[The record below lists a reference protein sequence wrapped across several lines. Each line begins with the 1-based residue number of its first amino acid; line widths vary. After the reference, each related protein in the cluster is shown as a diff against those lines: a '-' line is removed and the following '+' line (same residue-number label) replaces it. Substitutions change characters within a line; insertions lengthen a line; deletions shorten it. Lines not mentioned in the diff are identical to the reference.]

1 MLRTGVALMLSSGS
15 LVFQSLLS
23 LLLLL
28 LLWRAHC
35 LLLWSYGLLGRGWA
49 LWLLL
54 LLLDRGLGFTLGL
67 LRPRCACALLH
78 WTSA

>member
-1 MLRTGVALMLSSGS
+1 MLSSQS
-15 LVFQSLLS
+15 LVFQT

-28 LLWRAHC
+28 RRAHC
-35 LLLWSYGLLGRGWA
+35 LLLCSYGLLGRGWA
-49 LWLLL
+49 LWLLLL

-78 WTSA
+78 WTSALRRWHLWYKI